1 MGRGPRSCPGL
12 RWEQDQG
19 HGWSRKK
26 VVKDFLNT
34 FIICNLRR
42 TLENASHGG
51 SCLYG
56 CLEVVNRCQDARAFF
71 TSLWNNP
78 LFHNELFPSNG
89 FVLCGIPKRIATPSI
104 TTGQCQT
111 VLTECSTSCG
121 DTGKLT
127 WESRLHVQ

>member
-1 MGRGPRSCPGL
+1 M
-12 RWEQDQG
+12 
-19 HGWSRKK
+19 
-26 VVKDFLNT
+26 
-34 FIICNLRR
+34 
-42 TLENASHGG
+42 
-51 SCLYG
+51 
-56 CLEVVNRCQDARAFF
+56 EVPVCMDAWKWLIDAKMQESFF

-89 FVLCGIPKRIATPSI
+89 FVLCGIPKRIATLSI